1 MGNSICSLIEIAFE
15 GAPVRSAMVNGAPV
29 WVGKDACAAL
39 GISKYRDA
47 LAQLDEDERV
57 SIVADTLGGRQKLAA
72 ITEEGIYGLLLIAPA
87 EIAKRFRRF
96 LKHEVLPTLRKTG
109 AYEVK
114 KTEDWSRLRHKAAA
128 TFKVMAVALE
138 EGRKE
143 LGKETERHHYMNEAK
158 LVNWAVFGSF
168 ASVDRDSLHPL
179 NLDLLAAA
187 ELRNTLLIARGY
199 AYDLRKPL
207 LKRFVEEER
216 ARLTPKLE
224 ARS

>member
-1 MGNSICSLIEIAFE
+1 MNSAISLIEKAFE
-15 GAPVRSAMVNGAPV
+15 GAPVRSAMVDGVPV
-29 WVGKDACAAL
+29 WIGKDACSAL

-47 LAQLDEDERV
+47 LAQLDADERV
-57 SIVADTLGGRQKLAA
+57 SIQADTLGGRQKLVAV
-72 ITEEGIYGLLLIAPA
+72 TEAGLYGLMLIAPS
-87 EIAKRFRRF
+87 EVAKRFRRF
-96 LKHEVLPTLRKTG
+96 LKHEVLPALREHG
-109 AYEVK
+109 VYEVK
-114 KTEDWSRLRHKAAA
+114 KTEDWSRHRHKAAA
-128 TFKVMAVALE
+128 TFKVMSVALE